1 MARTIGPVT
10 ATSATHNLA
19 HDRIEGQPVG
29 VVDILVS
36 GQPPKD

>member
-1 MARTIGPVT
+1 
-10 ATSATHNLA
+10 LA
-19 HDRIEGQPVG
+19 HDRIAGETVG